1 MHDQAGRSGPGRPV
15 VRTSQATSAS
25 DVGRGGVDQR
35 ATVAVERPNDHPILV
50 EDARVLEL
58 ALVGVAERHVGRAN
72 EAGVGPDREQA
83 KYARISKVARQGG
96 CLPVFS
102 SAEGGGI
109 LAEMAGQMFD
119 YVTIFPYRQE
129 RAHHGGDVGGP
140 LILGDRASGRPAGAA
155 SVADGSAR

>member
-1 MHDQAGRSGPGRPV
+1 MDE
-15 VRTSQATSAS
+15 
-25 DVGRGGVDQR
+25 GV
-35 ATVAVERPNDHPILV
+35 TVAAERPHDHPVLV
-50 EDARVLEL
+50 KDASVLEL
-58 ALVGVAERHVGRAN
+58 ALVGVAERHVGRADQ
-72 EAGVGPDREQA
+72 AGVGPDREQA

-109 LAEMAGQMFD
+109 LARMAGQMFG

-129 RAHHGGDVGGP
+129 RAHHADDVDGP

-155 SVADGSAR
+155 RLADGSAR